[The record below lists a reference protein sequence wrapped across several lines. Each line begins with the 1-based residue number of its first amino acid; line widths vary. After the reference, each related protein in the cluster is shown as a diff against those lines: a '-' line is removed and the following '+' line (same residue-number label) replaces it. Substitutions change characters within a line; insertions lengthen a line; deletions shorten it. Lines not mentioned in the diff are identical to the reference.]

1 MYYNETTVMYHNGN
15 FVKANEA
22 TTSLFTQT
30 LHYGVGVFEGIRSYK
45 TEDGTRIFKAHEHFD
60 RLRFSAEKM
69 HLPFPWSNE
78 ELIQATEQLLALNQL
93 EDAYIRPLVYTGENM
108 GLGTNNEVHLAIMAW
123 SWGKYLGD
131 QLLNVTFSPY
141 QRPNPKSVHVE
152 AKVVGHYT
160 NSVLASMEAK
170 QRGFDEALLTDMN
183 GNVAEAP
190 GANFFV
196 EKNGELFTPAL
207 GHILAGI
214 TRATIIELAQ
224 ELGVNVHEV
233 EMTPAFVHAAD
244 SAFFCGTAAEVV
256 GIAKVDDTTFPL
268 EWEDSL
274 GHLLQKRYRKH
285 VSVNE
290 YKHLLV

>member
-1 MYYNETTVMYHNGN
+1 MYYDEKTMMYHNGN

-45 TEDGTRIFKAHEHFD
+45 TEDGTRIFKDNEHFN

-69 HLPFPWSNE
+69 HLSFPWTNE
-78 ELIQATEQLLALNQL
+78 ELIQATEKLLALNHL

-108 GLGTNNEVHLAIMAW
+108 SLGTNNEVHIAIMAW
-123 SWGKYLGD
+123 SWEKYLGD
-131 QLLNVTFSPY
+131 QLLKVTLSPY

-196 EKNGELFTPAL
+196 EKDGELYTPAL

-214 TRATIIELAQ
+214 TRATLLELAK
-224 ELGVNVHEV
+224 ELGIPVHET
-233 EMTPAFVHAAD
+233 EMTPDFVHTSE

-256 GIAKVDDTTFPL
+256 GIAQLDDTVFPL
-268 EWEDSL
+268 AWEDSI
-274 GHLLQKRYRKH
+274 GFSLQKRYRKH